1 MVFGVVMFL
10 FCFVVCVWFRFFGGG
25 GRTGRNSIHW
35 RVCVWFFFAFGRNV
49 LNVETGCDERE
60 TRTDFLIGRSNN
72 NDDDDDNNINNSSN
86 KKENASLCVLWNEKM
101 VPFFLGVEKF
111 GEKSRSSRRRRVQ
124 AEPTPKSTLT
134 GLHS

>member
-1 MVFGVVMFL
+1 MFGFGFLVAAVARGEIQFTGVCVFG
-10 FCFVVCVWFRFFGGG
+10 
-25 GRTGRNSIHW
+25 
-35 RVCVWFFFAFGRNV
+35 FFFVFGRNV
-49 LNVETGCDERE
+49 RNAETGCDERE

-111 GEKSRSSRRRRVQ
+111 GEKNCRKSRPSRRRRVQ